1 MRVSVILNVALIGAG
16 ALSAAND
23 LTARVNRAVGVLD
36 SMTSGK
42 GGVKAE
48 QLANADCVAVIPG
61 FKKGAAVVGV
71 GYGRG
76 FISCRKEGGWS
87 APAAVKLQSAS
98 LGVQVGGEEIDIVIL
113 SLDPSKRANLLS
125 ERFAVGT
132 DASAA
137 WGNGKTAH
145 EDPNAKI
152 LFFGHTKG
160 MFGGFGLDGATLSR
174 DESGDKALYGKGA
187 SNGEIVDGG
196 ATPAAAEPL
205 IAKLSAVTKP

>member
-1 MRVSVILNVALIGAG
+1 MRASVVLVLAMIGAG
-16 ALSAAND
+16 AMAARND
-23 LTARVNRAVGVLD
+23 VTARVNRAVAVLD
-36 SMTSGK
+36 SMIAGK
-42 GGVKAE
+42 GGVKAG

-61 FKKGAAVVGV
+61 FKKGAAVVGA

-76 FISCRKEGGWS
+76 FISCRKDGAWS
-87 APAAVKLQSAS
+87 APAAVTLESGS

-113 SLDPSKRANLLS
+113 SLDQSRRAKLLS

-160 MFGGFGLDGATLSR
+160 IFGGFGLDGATLSR
-174 DESGDKALYGKGA
+174 DESGDKALYGKSV
-187 SNGEIVDGG
+187 SNSEIVASGD
-196 ATPAAAEPL
+196 TPAVAQAL
-205 IAKLSAVTKP
+205 IAKLSAVAKP

>member
-1 MRVSVILNVALIGAG
+1 MRARVIFVLAMIGAG
-16 ALSAAND
+16 AMAAHND
-23 LTARVNRAVGVLD
+23 VTARVNRAVAVLD
-36 SMTSGK
+36 SMTTGN
-42 GGVKAE
+42 GAVKAE

-76 FISCRKEGGWS
+76 FMSCRKDGGWS
-87 APAAVKLQSAS
+87 APAAVTLESGS

-113 SLDPSKRANLLS
+113 SLDPSKRAKLLS

-160 MFGGFGLDGATLSR
+160 MFGGFGLDGATLLR
-174 DESGDKALYGKGA
+174 DESGDKALYSKSV
-187 SNGEIVDGG
+187 SNSEIVASSD
-196 ATPAAAEPL
+196 TPAAAQAL
-205 IAKLSAVTKP
+205 IAKLSAVAKP

>member
-1 MRVSVILNVALIGAG
+1 MRASVLFVLAIIAAG
-16 ALSAAND
+16 AMPAAND
-23 LTARVNRAVGVLD
+23 VTARVNRAVAVLD
-36 SMTSGK
+36 SMTTGQ
-42 GGVKAE
+42 GAVKAE

-76 FISCRKEGGWS
+76 FISCRKDGGWS
-87 APAAVKLQSAS
+87 APAAVTLESGS
-98 LGVQVGGEEIDIVIL
+98 VGIQVGGEAIDIVVL
-113 SLDPSKRANLLS
+113 SLDPGSRAKLLS
-125 ERFAVGT
+125 ERFAIGT

-160 MFGGFGLDGATLSR
+160 MFGGFGLDGATLLR
-174 DESGDKALYGKGA
+174 DEPGDKALYGKSA
-187 SNGEIVDGG
+187 STSEIVDGG
-196 ATPAAAEPL
+196 ATPAAAQPL
-205 IAKLSAVTKP
+205 IAKLSAVTRP